1 MKITFKPLTYQLDAV
16 QAVVDVFRGQQQL
29 IGQTRYTLDRGIQP
43 TPKRVT
49 QQAGLDFGE
58 TDILQNSALQTYDML
73 DDENIGFANTPL
85 FDLNE
90 ILKNIQTVQANRQL
104 PKSTELV
111 TADNKKGDS
120 LTQSPLNLNIEME
133 TGTGKTY
140 TYLRTIFEMNKQYGW
155 SKFIIVVPSIAIRE
169 GVNKSIAMMADDL
182 LAEYGKKPRAFIY
195 DSKNLHKLQ
204 EFSND
209 GGINIMI
216 INVQAFNA
224 TGKDAR
230 KIYGQVKTKNGEPVL
245 DKAGNPIMEGLDE
258 FQSRIPINIIK
269 RNNPI
274 IILDEPQKMGADK
287 TLQSLANFNPLF
299 ILRYSATHKR
309 DYNLVYRLDALDAYN
324 QKLVKKITVKG
335 IEVKGLTGTNGYL
348 YLQDVIV
355 SNKAPV
361 ARLELEIKSTKGE
374 FRREIRNVIKDD
386 NLFVISKEAEQYKD
400 RYTVTN
406 IKADSIEFANGIVLH
421 IGQGSSNKGD
431 GDDKDLRRIQIRE
444 TIRSHLDIEQRLFHK
459 GIKVLSLFFID
470 EVAKYRQYDSD
481 GNAVNGEYADIFEQ
495 TYTEEVGKRIDLNL
509 TDDPYQDYLKAITA
523 QGTHNGY
530 FSLDK
535 NRHMID
541 PKTKLEK
548 DEELGERVLVADD
561 IDAYDLIL
569 KDKESLLAFPEPLDS
584 DEQIARKNV
593 RFIFSHSAL
602 REGWDNPNV
611 FVICT
616 LKHSDNVISR
626 RQEVGRGLRLA
637 VDRHGTRMDSGYL
650 PLGEVHRLN
659 NLTVI
664 TNESYAEFVDNL
676 QKEMLENLA
685 TRPSKANPQYFTG
698 KTLVSELGGQMT
710 VDAGTAN
717 QIYKYLVKNNYLDD
731 DDNLLAK
738 FHDDKDNDQLPQLP
752 EELQPFASAIHKL
765 IGNVVNPDALKG
777 MFNNGNKPKNTI
789 NPENLNRKEFQAL
802 WRRINQ
808 KSIYQIGLDSDK
820 LIAESISEIDK
831 VSRERNNNF
840 VQSLTYTVKKSEQK
854 DSLDYD
860 TLRQGDSFGQV
871 QSNREQYSV
880 NVQTPIRYD
889 LIGQVASRTNLTR
902 RTVVAVLSKINSAV
916 FSQFKHNP
924 EAFISEVSR
933 IINEQQA
940 KLIVQ
945 NIVYEL
951 TQERYDSNDIFVSNI
966 PLSDNATKANR
977 HVWEYVETDSDVER
991 KFLAELEQH
1000 VNEVI
1005 VYAKLPKNFVI
1016 PTPFGGYNP
1025 DWAIAFN
1032 QDKIRHVYFVAE
1044 TKGSTSEID
1053 LRESEKQKIA
1063 SAKAFFAKLQQI
1075 QGNNSELE
1083 QADTLAEVEKMPV
1096 SYEVV
1101 DSFDSLM
1108 QIVGMK

>member
-169 GVNKSIAMMADDL
+169 GVNKSISMMADDL

-195 DSKNLHKLQ
+195 DSKALHHL
-204 EFSND
+204 ESFSSD

-216 INVQAFNA
+216 INVQAFNTIKEGA
-224 TGKDAR
+224 NNEASR
-230 KIYGQVKTKNGEPVL
+230 KIY
-245 DKAGNPIMEGLDE
+245 ASLDE
-258 FQSRIPINIIK
+258 FGSRRPIDVIR
-269 RNNPI
+269 RNRPI

-355 SNKAPV
+355 SSKAPV

-374 FRREIRNVIKDD
+374 FRREIRNVAKGDD
-386 NLFVISKEAEQYKD
+386 LFVVSKEAEQYKD
-400 RYTVTN
+400 RYTVTQVT
-406 IKADSIEFANGIVLH
+406 ADSIEFANGIVLH
-421 IGQGSSNKGD
+421 VGQGNV
-431 GDDKDLRRIQIRE
+431 DDKDLRRIQIRE

-470 EVAKYRQYDSD
+470 EVAKYRQYDSE
-481 GNAVNGEYADIFEQ
+481 GNMVNGDYANMFVQAYKDEIAQ
-495 TYTEEVGKRIDLNL
+495 RIDLNL
-509 TDDPYQDYLKAITA
+509 QNDPYQDYLKAIDA
-523 QGTHNGY
+523 DSTHNGY

-548 DEELGERVLVADD
+548 DEELGEKVLVADD

-584 DEQIARKNV
+584 DEQKARKNV

-637 VDRHGTRMDSGYL
+637 VDKFGNRMDSGYL
-650 PLGEVHRLN
+650 PLGEVQRLN

-664 TNESYAEFVDNL
+664 TNESYTQFVGEL
-676 QKEMLENLA
+676 QKEMLATLA
-685 TRPSKANPQYFTG
+685 NRPSKANPQYFTG
-698 KTLVSELGGQMT
+698 KTLVSELGGQMV
-710 VDAGTAN
+710 VDADTAN
-717 QIYKYLVKNNYLDD
+717 EIFFYLRSHGYTDKAG
-731 DDNLLAK
+731 NLSESY
-738 FHDDKDNDQLPQLP
+738 HQDKENGKLPELP
-752 EELQPFASAIHKL
+752 EELKPFENSVHKL
-765 IGNVVNPDALKG
+765 IGSVVNPNAFDS

-789 NPENLNRKEFQAL
+789 NPDNLNRKEFQAL

-808 KSIYQIGLDSDK
+808 KSIYQIQLDSEK

-840 VQSLTYTVKKSEQK
+840 VQSLTYTVKTSEQK

-902 RTVVAVLSKINSAV
+902 GTVVAVLSKINSAV

-933 IINEQQA
+933 LINEQQA

-945 NIVYEL
+945 NIAYEL
-951 TQERYDSNDIFVSNI
+951 TSERYDSNDIFVSNI
-966 PLSDNATKANR
+966 PLSDTAIKANR

-1000 VNEVI
+1000 INEVV

-1032 QDKIRHVYFVAE
+1032 QDKVRHVYFVAE

-1053 LRESEKQKIA
+1053 LRETEKQKIA
-1063 SAKAFFAKLQQI
+1063 SAKAFFAKLQQT
-1075 QGNNSELE
+1075 QGNNSEFE
-1083 QADTLAEVEKMPV
+1083 QVDTLAAVEKMPV

-1101 DSFDSLM
+1101 NSFDSLM

>member
-58 TDILQNSALQTYDML
+58 TDILQNSALPTYDML

-169 GVNKSIAMMADDL
+169 GVNKSISMMADDL

-195 DSKNLHKLQ
+195 DSKALHHL
-204 EFSND
+204 ESFSSD

-216 INVQAFNA
+216 INVQAFNTIKEGA
-224 TGKDAR
+224 NNEASR
-230 KIYGQVKTKNGEPVL
+230 KIY
-245 DKAGNPIMEGLDE
+245 ASLDE
-258 FQSRIPINIIK
+258 FGSRRPIDVIR
-269 RNNPI
+269 RNRPI

-355 SNKAPV
+355 SSKAPI

-374 FRREIRNVIKDD
+374 FRREIRNIEKGRD
-386 NLFVISKEAEQYKD
+386 LFDISGEAEQYKD
-400 RYTVTN
+400 RYTVTQVT
-406 IKADSIEFANGIVLH
+406 ADSIEFANGIVLH
-421 IGQGSSNKGD
+421 VGQGNV
-431 GDDKDLRRIQIRE
+431 DDKDLRRIQIRE

-470 EVAKYRQYDSD
+470 EVAKYRQYDMD

-495 TYTEEVGKRIDLNL
+495 AYTEEVGKRIDLNL
-509 TDDPYQDYLKAITA
+509 TNDPYQDYLKAITA

-535 NRHMID
+535 KRHMVD
-541 PKTKLEK
+541 PNVKSVK
-548 DEELGERVLVADD
+548 DEELGEKVLVADD

-569 KDKESLLAFPEPLDS
+569 KDKESLLAFPERLDS

-637 VDRHGTRMDSGYL
+637 VDKFGNRMDSGYL
-650 PLGEVHRLN
+650 PLGEVQRLN

-664 TNESYAEFVDNL
+664 TNESYTQFVGEL
-676 QKEMLENLA
+676 QKEMLATLA
-685 TRPSKANPQYFTG
+685 NRPSKANPQYFTG
-698 KTLVSELGGQMT
+698 KTLVSELGGQMV
-710 VDAGTAN
+710 VDADTAN
-717 QIYKYLVKNNYLDD
+717 EIFFYLRSHGYTDKAG
-731 DDNLLAK
+731 NLSESY
-738 FHDDKDNDQLPQLP
+738 HQDKENGKLPKLP
-752 EELQPFASAIHKL
+752 DELQPFANSIHKL
-765 IGNVVNPDALKG
+765 ISSVVNPNALDG
-777 MFNNGNKPKNTI
+777 MFNDGNRPKNTI
-789 NPENLNRKEFQAL
+789 NPDNLNRKEFQAL

-808 KSIYQIGLDSDK
+808 KSIYQIQLDSEK

-840 VQSLTYTVKKSEQK
+840 VQSLTYTVKTSEQK

-945 NIVYEL
+945 NIAYEL

-966 PLSDNATKANR
+966 PLSDTAIKANR

-1000 VNEVI
+1000 INEVV

-1032 QDKIRHVYFVAE
+1032 QDKVRHVYFVAE

-1053 LRESEKQKIA
+1053 LRETEKQKIA
-1063 SAKAFFAKLQQI
+1063 SAKAFFAKLQQT
-1075 QGNNSELE
+1075 QGNNSEFE
-1083 QADTLAEVEKMPV
+1083 QVDTLAAVEKMPV

-1101 DSFDSLM
+1101 NSFDSLM

>member
-1 MKITFKPLTYQLDAV
+1 MKITFKPLAYQLDAV
-16 QAVVDVFRGQQQL
+16 QAVVDVFRGQEQL

-43 TPKRVT
+43 TPKRLP
-49 QQAGLDFGE
+49 QQAGLDFGDS
-58 TDILQNSALQTYDML
+58 DILQNSALQTYDMW
-73 DDENIGFANTPL
+73 DDENIGFANAPL

-90 ILKNIQTVQANRQL
+90 ILKNIQTVQAKQGL
-104 PKSTELV
+104 PTSDTLV
-111 TADNKKGDS
+111 TADNKKGDN

-169 GVNKSIAMMADDL
+169 GVNKSIGMMADDL

-195 DSKNLHKLQ
+195 DSKALHHL
-204 EFSND
+204 ESFSSD

-216 INVQAFNA
+216 INVQAFNTIKEGA
-224 TGKDAR
+224 NNEASR
-230 KIYGQVKTKNGEPVL
+230 KIY
-245 DKAGNPIMEGLDE
+245 ASLDE
-258 FQSRIPINIIK
+258 FGSRRPIDVIR
-269 RNNPI
+269 RNRPI

-355 SNKAPV
+355 STKAPV

-374 FRREIRNVIKDD
+374 FRREIRQIKQGDD
-386 NLFVISKEAEQYKD
+386 LYVISNEAEQYKD
-400 RYTVTN
+400 RYTVTQ
-406 IKADSIEFANGIVLH
+406 ITADSIEFANGIVLH
-421 IGQGSSNKGD
+421 IGQGNV
-431 GDDKDLRRIQIRE
+431 DDKDLRRIQIRE

-470 EVAKYRQYDSD
+470 EVAKYRQYDND

-495 TYTEEVGKRIDLNL
+495 TYTEEVNNRIDLNL
-509 TDDPYQDYLKAITA
+509 TNDPYQNYLKTITA
-523 QGTHNGY
+523 QSTHNGY

-535 NRHMID
+535 NRHLID
-541 PKTKLEK
+541 PTVKSVK
-548 DEELGERVLVADD
+548 DEELGEKVLVADD

-664 TNESYAEFVDNL
+664 TNESYADFVGNL
-676 QKEMLENLA
+676 QKEMLDNLA
-685 TRPSKANPQYFTG
+685 SRPSKAKPQYFTG
-698 KTLVSELGGQMT
+698 KTLVSELGGQMII
-710 VDAGTAN
+710 DADTAN
-717 QIYKYLVKNNYLDD
+717 EIFFYLRSHGYTDKAG
-731 DDNLLAK
+731 NLSESY
-738 FHDDKDNDQLPQLP
+738 HQDKENGKLPELP
-752 EELQPFASAIHKL
+752 EELKPFENSVHKL
-765 IGNVVNPDALKG
+765 IGSVVNPNALDG

-789 NPENLNRKEFQAL
+789 NPDNLNRKEFQAL

-820 LIAESISEIDK
+820 LVAESISEIDK
-831 VSRERNNNF
+831 VSRERNNQF
-840 VQSLTYTVKKSEQK
+840 VRSLTYTVKTANQQ
-854 DSLDYD
+854 DNIDYE
-860 TLRQGDSFGQV
+860 LLKKGESFGQV

-880 NVQTPIRYD
+880 NVQTPIKYD
-889 LIGQVASRTNLTR
+889 LIGQVARRTRLTR
-902 RTVVAVLSKINSAV
+902 RTVVAILGKINSAV
-916 FSQFKHNP
+916 FSQFKQNP

-945 NIVYEL
+945 NIAYEL
-951 TQERYDSNDIFVSNI
+951 TSERYDSNDIFVSNL
-966 PLSDNATKANR
+966 PLSDNAIKASR
-977 HVWEYVETDSDVER
+977 HVWEYVETDSDIER

-1000 VNEVI
+1000 INEVV
-1005 VYAKLPKNFVI
+1005 VYAKLPKNFEI

-1032 QDKIRHVYFVAE
+1032 QDKVRHVYFVAE
-1044 TKGSTSEID
+1044 TKGSTSEKD
-1053 LRESEKQKIA
+1053 LRETEKQKIA
-1063 SAKAFFAKLQQI
+1063 SAKAFFAKLQQSQI
-1075 QGNNSELE
+1075 QNAELD
-1083 QADTLAEVEKMPV
+1083 QADNLANVEQLPI

-1101 DSFDSLM
+1101 NSFDSLM

>member
-1 MKITFKPLTYQLDAV
+1 MKITFKPLAYQLDAV
-16 QAVVDVFRGQQQL
+16 QAVVDVFRGQEQL

-43 TPKRVT
+43 TPKRLP
-49 QQAGLDFGE
+49 QQAGLDFGDS
-58 TDILQNSALQTYDML
+58 DILQNSALQTYDML

-90 ILKNIQTVQANRQL
+90 ILKNIQTIQINRGL

-111 TADNKKGDS
+111 TADNKKGQN
-120 LTQSPLNLNIEME
+120 LTNSPLNLNIEME

-195 DSKNLHKLQ
+195 DSKALHHL
-204 EFSND
+204 ESFSSD

-216 INVQAFNA
+216 INVQAFNTIKEGA
-224 TGKDAR
+224 NNEASR
-230 KIYGQVKTKNGEPVL
+230 KIY
-245 DKAGNPIMEGLDE
+245 ASLDE
-258 FQSRIPINIIK
+258 FGSRRPIDVIR
-269 RNNPI
+269 RNRPI

-324 QKLVKKITVKG
+324 QKLVKKITVKS

-374 FRREIRNVIKDD
+374 FRRDIRQVRKGD
-386 NLFVISKEAEQYKD
+386 NLYVISNEAEQYKD
-400 RYTVTN
+400 RYTVTQVT
-406 IKADSIEFANGIVLH
+406 ADSIEFANGIVLH
-421 IGQGSSNKGD
+421 VGQGNV
-431 GDDKDLRRIQIRE
+431 DDKDLRRIQIRE

-509 TDDPYQDYLKAITA
+509 MNDPYQDYLKAITA

-535 NRHMID
+535 NRHLVD
-541 PKTKLEK
+541 PNVKSVK
-548 DEELGERVLVADD
+548 DEELGEKVLVADD

-569 KDKESLLAFPEPLDS
+569 KDKESLLAFPELLDS

-637 VDRHGTRMDSGYL
+637 VDKHGTRMDSGYL
-650 PLGEVHRLN
+650 PLGEVHQIN

-664 TNESYAEFVDNL
+664 TNESYAEFVGNL
-676 QKEMLENLA
+676 QREMLANLA

-698 KTLVSELGGQMT
+698 KTLVSEMGGQMV
-710 VDAGTAN
+710 VDDKTAN
-717 QIYKYLVKNNYLDD
+717 QIYKYLVKNDYLDD

-738 FHDDKDNDQLPQLP
+738 FYDDKDNNRLPKLP
-752 EELQPFASAIHKL
+752 DELQPFANSIHKL
-765 IGNVVNPDALKG
+765 ISNVVNPNALDG

-789 NPENLNRKEFQAL
+789 NPDNLNRKEFQAL

-808 KSIYQIGLDSDK
+808 KSIYQIQLDSEK

-860 TLRQGDSFGQV
+860 TVKQGDSFGQV

-902 RTVVAVLSKINSAV
+902 RTVVAVLSKINSVV

-940 KLIVQ
+940 KLIIQ

-951 TQERYDSNDIFVSNI
+951 TQERYDSNDIFVSNKDN
-966 PLSDNATKANR
+966 LSDTAIPTTR
-977 HVWEYVETDSDVER
+977 HVWDYVETDSKIER
-991 KFLAELEQH
+991 QFVKELEEA
-1000 VNEVI
+1000 VNDVV

-1044 TKGSTSEID
+1044 TKGSTSEMD

-1063 SAKAFFAKLQQI
+1063 SAKAFFAKLQQT
-1075 QGNNSELE
+1075 QGNNSQLE

-1101 DSFDSLM
+1101 NNFDSLM
-1108 QIVGMK
+1108 QIVGLTQ

>member
-58 TDILQNSALQTYDML
+58 TDILQNSALPTYDML

-169 GVNKSIAMMADDL
+169 GVNKSISMMADDL

-195 DSKNLHKLQ
+195 DSKALHHL
-204 EFSND
+204 ESFSSD

-216 INVQAFNA
+216 INVQAFNTIKEGA
-224 TGKDAR
+224 NNEASR
-230 KIYGQVKTKNGEPVL
+230 KIY
-245 DKAGNPIMEGLDE
+245 ASLDE
-258 FQSRIPINIIK
+258 FGSRRPIDVIR
-269 RNNPI
+269 RNRPI

-348 YLQDVIV
+348 YLQDVVV
-355 SNKAPV
+355 SSKAPV

-374 FRREIRNVIKDD
+374 FRREIRNVAKGDD
-386 NLFVISKEAEQYKD
+386 LFVVSKEAEQYKD
-400 RYTVTN
+400 RYTVTQVT
-406 IKADSIEFANGIVLH
+406 ADSIEFANGIVLH
-421 IGQGSSNKGD
+421 VGQGNV
-431 GDDKDLRRIQIRE
+431 DDKDLRRIQIRE

-470 EVAKYRQYDSD
+470 EVAKYRQYDSE
-481 GNAVNGEYADIFEQ
+481 GNMVNGDYANMFVQAYKDEIAQ
-495 TYTEEVGKRIDLNL
+495 RIDLNL
-509 TDDPYQDYLKAITA
+509 QNDPYQDYLKAIDA
-523 QGTHNGY
+523 DSTHNGY

-548 DEELGERVLVADD
+548 DEELGEKVLVADD

-584 DEQIARKNV
+584 DEQKARKNV

-637 VDRHGTRMDSGYL
+637 VDKFGNRMDSGYL
-650 PLGEVHRLN
+650 PLGEVQRLN

-664 TNESYAEFVDNL
+664 TNESYTQFVGEL
-676 QKEMLENLA
+676 QKEMLATLA
-685 TRPSKANPQYFTG
+685 NRPSKANPQYFTG
-698 KTLVSELGGQMT
+698 KTLVSELGGQMV
-710 VDAGTAN
+710 VDADTAN
-717 QIYKYLVKNNYLDD
+717 EIFFYLRSHGYTDKAG
-731 DDNLLAK
+731 NLSESY
-738 FHDDKDNDQLPQLP
+738 HQDKENGKLPKLP
-752 EELQPFASAIHKL
+752 DELQPFANSIHKL
-765 IGNVVNPDALKG
+765 ISSVVNPNALDG
-777 MFNNGNKPKNTI
+777 MFNDGNRPKNTI
-789 NPENLNRKEFQAL
+789 NPDNLNRKEFQAL

-808 KSIYQIGLDSDK
+808 KSIYQIQLDSEK

-840 VQSLTYTVKKSEQK
+840 VQSLTYTVKTSEQK

-945 NIVYEL
+945 NIAYEL

-966 PLSDNATKANR
+966 PLSDTAIKANR

-1000 VNEVI
+1000 INEVV

-1032 QDKIRHVYFVAE
+1032 QDKVRHVYFVAE
-1044 TKGSTSEID
+1044 TKGSMSDAD
-1053 LRESEKQKIA
+1053 LRDSEKHKIE
-1063 SAKAFFAKLQQI
+1063 SAKLFFAKLQQAH
-1075 QGNNSELE
+1075 QNNGELE
-1083 QADTLAEVEKMPV
+1083 QTDTLAGVAQMPI
-1096 SYEVV
+1096 SYQVV

-1108 QIVGMK
+1108 QIVGKK

>member
-1 MKITFKPLTYQLDAV
+1 MKITFKPLAYQLDAV

-169 GVNKSIAMMADDL
+169 GVNKSMSMMADDL

-195 DSKNLHKLQ
+195 DSKALHHL
-204 EFSND
+204 ESFSSD

-216 INVQAFNA
+216 INVQAFNTIKEGA
-224 TGKDAR
+224 NNEASR
-230 KIYGQVKTKNGEPVL
+230 KIY
-245 DKAGNPIMEGLDE
+245 ASLDE
-258 FQSRIPINIIK
+258 FGSRRPIDVIR
-269 RNNPI
+269 RNRPI

-348 YLQDVIV
+348 YLQDVVV
-355 SNKAPV
+355 SSKAPV

-374 FRREIRNVIKDD
+374 FRREIRNIAKGDD
-386 NLFVISKEAEQYKD
+386 LFVVSKEAEQYKD
-400 RYTVTN
+400 RYTVTQVT
-406 IKADSIEFANGIVLH
+406 ADSIEFANGIVLH
-421 IGQGSSNKGD
+421 VGQGNV
-431 GDDKDLRRIQIRE
+431 DDKDLRRIQIRE

-470 EVAKYRQYDSD
+470 EVAKYRQYDMD

-495 TYTEEVGKRIDLNL
+495 TYSEEVGKRIDLNL
-509 TDDPYQDYLKAITA
+509 TNDPYQDYLKAITA

-535 NRHMID
+535 KRHMVD
-541 PKTKLEK
+541 PNVKSVK
-548 DEELGERVLVADD
+548 DEELGEKVLVADD

-569 KDKESLLAFPEPLDS
+569 KDKESLLAFPERLDS

-664 TNESYAEFVDNL
+664 TNESYVEFVGNL

-698 KTLVSELGGQMT
+698 KTLVSELGGQMV
-710 VDAGTAN
+710 VDADTAN
-717 QIYKYLVKNNYLDD
+717 EIFFYLRSHGYTDKAG
-731 DDNLLAK
+731 NLSESY
-738 FHDDKDNDQLPQLP
+738 HQDKENGKLPKLP
-752 EELQPFASAIHKL
+752 DELQPFANSIHKL
-765 IGNVVNPDALKG
+765 ISSVVNPNALDG
-777 MFNNGNKPKNTI
+777 MFNDGNRPKNTI
-789 NPENLNRKEFQAL
+789 NPGNLNRKEFQAL

-808 KSIYQIGLDSDK
+808 KSIYQIQLDSEK
-820 LIAESISEIDK
+820 LIAGSISEIDK

-840 VQSLTYTVKKSEQK
+840 VQSLTYTVKTSEQK

-933 IINEQQA
+933 LINEQQA

-945 NIVYEL
+945 NIAYEL
-951 TQERYDSNDIFVSNI
+951 TSERYDSNDIFVSNI
-966 PLSDNATKANR
+966 PLSDTAIKANR

-1000 VNEVI
+1000 INEVV

-1032 QDKIRHVYFVAE
+1032 QDKVRHVYFVAE

-1053 LRESEKQKIA
+1053 LRETEKQKIA
-1063 SAKAFFAKLQQI
+1063 SAKAFFAKLQQT
-1075 QGNNSELE
+1075 QGNNSEFE
-1083 QADTLAEVEKMPV
+1083 QVDTLAAVEKMPV

-1101 DSFDSLM
+1101 NSFDSLM

>member
-1 MKITFKPLTYQLDAV
+1 MKITFRPLAYQLDAV
-16 QAVVDVFRGQQQL
+16 QAVVDVFSGQEQL
-29 IGQTRYTLDRGIQP
+29 IGQTRYTLDMGAQP
-43 TPKRVT
+43 TPNRLP

-58 TDILQNSALQTYDML
+58 SDTLQNSALQTYDMW
-73 DDENIGFANTPL
+73 DDENIGFANAPL

-90 ILKNIQTVQANRQL
+90 ILKNIQTVQAKQGL
-104 PKSTELV
+104 PTSDTLV
-111 TADNKKGDS
+111 TADSKKGDN

-169 GVNKSIAMMADDL
+169 GVNKSISMMADDL

-195 DSKNLHKLQ
+195 DSKALHHL
-204 EFSND
+204 ESFSSD

-216 INVQAFNA
+216 INVQAFNS
-224 TGKDAR
+224 TSKDNR
-230 KIYGQVKTKNGEPVL
+230 RIYEEL
-245 DKAGNPIMEGLDE
+245 DDFGSRRPIDVI
-258 FQSRIPINIIK
+258 R
-269 RNNPI
+269 RNRPI

-355 SNKAPV
+355 STKAPV

-374 FRREIRNVIKDD
+374 FRREIRQIKQGDD
-386 NLFVISKEAEQYKD
+386 LYVISNEAEQYKD
-400 RYTVTN
+400 RYTVTQ
-406 IKADSIEFANGIVLH
+406 ITADSIEFANGIVLH
-421 IGQGSSNKGD
+421 IGQGNV
-431 GDDKDLRRIQIRE
+431 DDKDLRRIQIRE

-470 EVAKYRQYDSD
+470 EVAKYRQYDND

-495 TYTEEVGKRIDLNL
+495 TYTEEVNNRIDLDL
-509 TDDPYQDYLKAITA
+509 TNDPYQNYLKTITA
-523 QGTHNGY
+523 QSTHNGY

-535 NRHMID
+535 NRHLID
-541 PKTKLEK
+541 PTVKSVK
-548 DEELGERVLVADD
+548 DEELGEKVLVADD

-664 TNESYAEFVDNL
+664 TNESYAEFVGNL
-676 QKEMLENLA
+676 QREMLSNLA

-698 KTLVSELGGQMT
+698 KTLVSELGGQMV
-710 VDAGTAN
+710 VDDKTAN
-717 QIYKYLVKNNYLDD
+717 QIYKYLVKNDYLDD

-738 FHDDKDNDQLPQLP
+738 FYDDKDNDRLPKLP
-752 EELQPFASAIHKL
+752 DELQPFANSIHKL
-765 IGNVVNPDALKG
+765 ISNVVNPNALDG

-789 NPENLNRKEFQAL
+789 NPDNLNRKEFQAL

-808 KSIYQIGLDSDK
+808 KSIYQIQLDSEK

-860 TLRQGDSFGQV
+860 TVKQGDSFGQV
-871 QSNREQYSV
+871 QSNREQYSI

-940 KLIVQ
+940 RLIVQ
-945 NIVYEL
+945 NIAYEL
-951 TQERYDSNDIFVSNI
+951 TSERYDSNDIFVSNL
-966 PLSDNATKANR
+966 PLSDNAIKASR
-977 HVWEYVETDSDVER
+977 HVWEYVETDSDIER

-1000 VNEVI
+1000 INEVV
-1005 VYAKLPKNFVI
+1005 VYAKLPKNFEI

-1032 QDKIRHVYFVAE
+1032 QDKVRHVYFVAE
-1044 TKGSTSEID
+1044 TKGSTSEKD
-1053 LRESEKQKIA
+1053 LRETEKQKIA
-1063 SAKAFFAKLQQI
+1063 SAKAFFAKLQQSQI
-1075 QGNNSELE
+1075 QNAELD
-1083 QADTLAEVEKMPV
+1083 QADNLANVEQLPI

-1101 DSFDSLM
+1101 NSFDSLM

>member
-169 GVNKSIAMMADDL
+169 GVNKSISMMADDL

-195 DSKNLHKLQ
+195 DSKALHHL
-204 EFSND
+204 ESFSSD

-216 INVQAFNA
+216 INVQAFNTIKEGA
-224 TGKDAR
+224 NNEASR
-230 KIYGQVKTKNGEPVL
+230 KIY
-245 DKAGNPIMEGLDE
+245 ASLDE
-258 FQSRIPINIIK
+258 FGSRRPIDVIR
-269 RNNPI
+269 RNRPI

-348 YLQDVIV
+348 YLQDVVV
-355 SNKAPV
+355 SSKAPV

-374 FRREIRNVIKDD
+374 FRREIRNIAKGDD
-386 NLFVISKEAEQYKD
+386 LFVVSKEAEQYKD
-400 RYTVTN
+400 RYTVTQVT
-406 IKADSIEFANGIVLH
+406 ADSIEFANGIVLH
-421 IGQGSSNKGD
+421 VGQGNV
-431 GDDKDLRRIQIRE
+431 DDKDLRRIQIRE

-495 TYTEEVGKRIDLNL
+495 TYSEEVGKRIDLNL

-569 KDKESLLAFPEPLDS
+569 KDKESLLAFPERLDS

-637 VDRHGTRMDSGYL
+637 VDKFGNRMDSGYL
-650 PLGEVHRLN
+650 PLGEVQRLN

-664 TNESYAEFVDNL
+664 TNESYTQFVGEL
-676 QKEMLENLA
+676 QKEMLATLA
-685 TRPSKANPQYFTG
+685 NRPSKANPQYFTG
-698 KTLVSELGGQMT
+698 KTLVSELGGQMV
-710 VDAGTAN
+710 VDADTAN
-717 QIYKYLVKNNYLDD
+717 EIFFYLRSHGYTDKAG
-731 DDNLLAK
+731 NLSESY
-738 FHDDKDNDQLPQLP
+738 HQDKENGKLPKLP
-752 EELQPFASAIHKL
+752 DELQPFANSIHKL
-765 IGNVVNPDALKG
+765 ISSVVNPNALDG
-777 MFNNGNKPKNTI
+777 MFNDGNRPKNTI
-789 NPENLNRKEFQAL
+789 NPDNLNRKEFQAL

-808 KSIYQIGLDSDK
+808 KSIYQIQLDSEK

-840 VQSLTYTVKKSEQK
+840 VQSLTYTVKTSEQK

-945 NIVYEL
+945 NIAYEL

-966 PLSDNATKANR
+966 PLSDTAIKANR

-1000 VNEVI
+1000 INEVV

-1032 QDKIRHVYFVAE
+1032 QDKVRHVYFVAE

-1053 LRESEKQKIA
+1053 LRETEKQKIA
-1063 SAKAFFAKLQQI
+1063 SAKAFFAKLQQT
-1075 QGNNSELE
+1075 QGNNSEFE
-1083 QADTLAEVEKMPV
+1083 QVDTLAAVEKMPV

-1101 DSFDSLM
+1101 NSFDSLM